1 MTAVTLRVLEML
13 VRVLAWIGAHPSD
26 DAGFQ
31 VLVTRLQ
38 SVVTRMTQ
46 VVDVQRGGRVDS
58 RAARVRKR
66 ELRQAMMDGPIEL
79 LSRIGALVSG
89 DHPQLRVAFAFRPT
103 ANSLLA
109 FQRAARA
116 MFEQA
121 QASVEV
127 LVQHGLSASA
137 LTQFGQWLDEFDRMM
152 ALGADGRARHTAA
165 TRELDALTK
174 EGLAIIR
181 AMDASLRL
189 RYAEDRQVLE
199 QWISTRTVLGTPVE
213 KAKAGDG
220 TTEGGTPAA
229 GGDVRP
235 AA

>member
-1 MTAVTLRVLEML
+1 ML

-121 QASVEV
+121 QANVEV
-127 LVQHGLSASA
+127 LVQHGLSTSA
-137 LTQFGQWLDEFDRMM
+137 LTQLGQWLDEYERMM
-152 ALGADGRARHTAA
+152 ALGSDARARHTAA
-165 TRELDALTK
+165 TRELDVLTK

-189 RYAEDRQVLE
+189 RYADDRQLLE
-199 QWISTRTVLGTPVE
+199 QWISTRTVLGAPAEKE
-213 KAKAGDG
+213 KAEGAGPVG
-220 TTEGGTPAA
+220 AGPAA
-229 GGDVRP
+229 AGPAAGDVRP